1 MRWCAKVSLKTEFQQ
16 MGYAM
21 VIWPVSHLRIA
32 ARASAL
38 RLAEAA
44 EGRAAGQWHQVE
56 FHQVPRGQGGPGSRP
71 LCAAG
76 ETRNAVTGRR
86 GAAVGQVVRARDP
99 DKARALE
106 VWLQAI
112 VEAFGPRIL
121 GIDAAV
127 AESWGRISAIRSVP
141 VVDALL
147 AATANVH
154 GLVLVTRNA
163 ADVSGLGVPIRNPF
177 EPSRY

>member
-1 MRWCAKVSLKTEFQQ
+1 MTWLIDTNIISEVRKGPRCHPAVAAWWSSAEDRDLFLSTLTIGEIRKGVE
-16 MGYAM
+16 A
-21 VIWPVSHLRIA
+21 IRI
-32 ARASAL
+32 
-38 RLAEAA
+38 
-44 EGRAAGQWHQVE
+44 
-56 FHQVPRGQGGPGSRP
+56 
-71 LCAAG
+71 
-76 ETRNAVTGRR
+76 
-86 GAAVGQVVRARDP
+86 RDP

-112 VEAFGPRIL
+112 VQAFGPRIL

-147 AATANVH
+147 AATASVQ

-163 ADVSGLGVPIRNPF
+163 TDVAGLGVRVLNPF
-177 EPSRY
+177 DPSGS

>member
-1 MRWCAKVSLKTEFQQ
+1 MTWLIDTNIISEVRKGPRCHPAVAAWWSSAEDRDLFLSTLTIGEIRKGVE
-16 MGYAM
+16 A
-21 VIWPVSHLRIA
+21 IRI
-32 ARASAL
+32 
-38 RLAEAA
+38 
-44 EGRAAGQWHQVE
+44 
-56 FHQVPRGQGGPGSRP
+56 
-71 LCAAG
+71 
-76 ETRNAVTGRR
+76 
-86 GAAVGQVVRARDP
+86 RDP

-112 VEAFGPRIL
+112 VQAFGPRIL

-163 ADVSGLGVPIRNPF
+163 TDVAGLGVRVLNPF
-177 EPSRY
+177 DPSWS

>member
-1 MRWCAKVSLKTEFQQ
+1 MTWLIDTNIISEVRKGPRCDPAVAAWWSSAEDRDLFLSTLTIGEIRKGVE
-16 MGYAM
+16 A
-21 VIWPVSHLRIA
+21 IRI
-32 ARASAL
+32 
-38 RLAEAA
+38 
-44 EGRAAGQWHQVE
+44 
-56 FHQVPRGQGGPGSRP
+56 
-71 LCAAG
+71 
-76 ETRNAVTGRR
+76 
-86 GAAVGQVVRARDP
+86 RDP

-112 VEAFGPRIL
+112 VQAFGPRIL

-147 AATANVH
+147 AATASVH

-163 ADVSGLGVPIRNPF
+163 VDVAGLGVRVLNPF
-177 EPSRY
+177 EPSGA